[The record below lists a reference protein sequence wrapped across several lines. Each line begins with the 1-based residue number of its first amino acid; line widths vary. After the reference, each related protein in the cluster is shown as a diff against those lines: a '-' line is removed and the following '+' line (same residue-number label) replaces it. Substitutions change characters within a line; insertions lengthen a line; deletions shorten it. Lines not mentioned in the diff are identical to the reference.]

1 MLIKDIPVIP
11 KEYIDF
17 YINHMAQRESEV
29 YRFKCSDEDFT
40 FPDGMDIE
48 IFNKVTLNTA
58 NKKAKT
64 KHHLEL
70 SLIHI

>member
-40 FPDGMDIE
+40 FPDGMEYPVWLLDIAMKTE
-48 IFNKVTLNTA
+48 LFVSDYEA
-58 NKKAKT
+58 NKK
-64 KHHLEL
+64 
-70 SLIHI
+70 

>member
-40 FPDGMDIE
+40 FPDGMEYPVGLLDIAMKTE
-48 IFNKVTLNTA
+48 LFVSDYEA
-58 NKKAKT
+58 NKK
-64 KHHLEL
+64 
-70 SLIHI
+70 